1 MARAAQQITK
11 PAEDAAPPTAESP
24 ERDSPVL
31 DLTDA
36 GVKKLIKAGK
46 AAGYVTYDQLNAA
59 LPAEMTAS
67 EQIED
72 TLAML
77 NDMGIMVVEG
87 EDGELDGLV
96 LLSVVAGVE
105 GVRGFFRSLHFLSLS

>member
-1 MARAAQQITK
+1 MARAAQQSTK
-11 PAEDAAPPTAESP
+11 PVAQDAPPPTEAP
-24 ERDSPVL
+24 ERDAPVL

-77 NDMGIMVVEG
+77 NDMGIIVVEG
-87 EDGELDGLV
+87 
-96 LLSVVAGVE
+96 
-105 GVRGFFRSLHFLSLS
+105 